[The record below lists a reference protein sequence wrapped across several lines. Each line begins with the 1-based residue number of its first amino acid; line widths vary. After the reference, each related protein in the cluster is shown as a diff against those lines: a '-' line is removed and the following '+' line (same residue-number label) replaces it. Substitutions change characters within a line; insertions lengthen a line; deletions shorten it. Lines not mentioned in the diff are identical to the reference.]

1 MKLVPMTLDGEHVLL
16 RLLALLRSEWT
27 EIKAGLVSKLERR
40 SGNVLS
46 FR

>member
-1 MKLVPMTLDGEHVLL
+1 MKLVPMTLDSEHVLL
-16 RLLALLRSEWT
+16 RLLALLRSEWL
-27 EIKAGLVSKLERR
+27 EVKAGLVSKLERR